1 MGCYQCYLARLKP
14 VIITA
19 TLAGENL
26 IALTGVIGLGAAIIG
41 ASIGAGIIGGNAT
54 GTAGT
59 TMTKLQSF

>member
-1 MGCYQCYLARLKP
+1 VGCYQCYLARLKP

-26 IALTGVIGLGAAIIG
+26 IALTGIIGLGAAI
-41 ASIGAGIIGGNAT
+41 IGAGIIGGNAT